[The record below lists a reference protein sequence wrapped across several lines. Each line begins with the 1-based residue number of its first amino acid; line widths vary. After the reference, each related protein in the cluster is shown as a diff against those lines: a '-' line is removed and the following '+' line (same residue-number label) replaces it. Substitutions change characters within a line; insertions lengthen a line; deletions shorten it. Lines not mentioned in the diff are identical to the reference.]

1 MIHKLLPN
9 IFKFYVIAC
18 HYNTGSKTASLN
30 STTDTNSQR
39 EWEFS
44 WFVLA
49 HIVQGKIYISPGKSY
64 HCVCMVKARRNHIK
78 NSIFFYFLQ
87 LCSCLNDLEYI
98 RRTLLELPE
107 RLNLPQVTCF
117 WYHKRTS
124 NDNFLSELNRSCDW
138 RMAYILLTP
147 WRNIHK
153 TVFFSHRPKALSNR
167 YQ

>member
-1 MIHKLLPN
+1 M
-9 IFKFYVIAC
+9 IAC
-18 HYNTGSKTASLN
+18 HYNTTSKTASLHI
-30 STTDTNSQR
+30 TTDNNSQN
-39 EWEFS
+39 EWKFS

-49 HIVQGKIYISPGKSY
+49 HFCTRENLYQSWKKLPLCLHGQRQEESY
-64 HCVCMVKARRNHIK
+64 W
-78 NSIFFYFLQ
+78 NSIFFFYFLQ

-117 WYHKRTS
+117 WYHKRTG
-124 NDNFLSELNRSCDW
+124 NNNFLSESNRSCDW
-138 RMAYILLTP
+138 RMAYILLTS

-153 TVFFSHRPKALSNR
+153 TVFFSHRPKTLSNR